1 MLFFI
6 RLYRLVP
13 MLAVLV
19 VTAIIIYFVV
29 SMRSTKPNAKA
40 AVLKFFTWAFIITSV
55 VFAIGTVYAW
65 AEGNTQ
71 VTELIG
77 SFCVACLIFLGIT
90 RICYRVFISHYP
102 NYASKPVRSRVITW
116 AERTAKRVRRWW
128 RRQRGIID
136 DEMLPEVDVEGK
148 DTGEPR
154 RK

>member
-1 MLFFI
+1 MMFFL
-6 RLYRLVP
+6 RLYRLLP

-19 VTAIIIYFVV
+19 VTALIIYAVV

-40 AVLKFFTWAFIITSV
+40 AVIKFFTWAFAILSV
-55 VFAIGTVYAW
+55 VFAIGTIYAW
-65 AEGNTQ
+65 AEQNTQ

-77 SFCVACLIFLGIT
+77 SFFIACLIFLGVT

-116 AERTAKRVRRWW
+116 LETTGKRVRRWW

-136 DEMLPEVDVEGK
+136 EEMLPEVDVEGK

-154 RK
+154 KK